1 MFSVSS
7 HSPIV
12 LFLPTDI
19 VTEILGISHG
29 GRWIIGALL
38 IKEVARM
45 VSDWYLEG
53 GGGVEGWDFRT
64 LGFSVDV
71 KAPQPQQRG
80 VAWRQYQ
87 KHQKNVYFP
96 FRTLSSSDKL
106 ISVHYK

>member
-29 GRWIIGALL
+29 ERWIIGAVL

-45 VSDWYLEG
+45 VSDWHLEG
-53 GGGVEGWDFRT
+53 WRWGGGVGLQN
-64 LGFSVDV
+64 LG
-71 KAPQPQQRG
+71 
-80 VAWRQYQ
+80 
-87 KHQKNVYFP
+87 
-96 FRTLSSSDKL
+96 L
-106 ISVHYK
+106 